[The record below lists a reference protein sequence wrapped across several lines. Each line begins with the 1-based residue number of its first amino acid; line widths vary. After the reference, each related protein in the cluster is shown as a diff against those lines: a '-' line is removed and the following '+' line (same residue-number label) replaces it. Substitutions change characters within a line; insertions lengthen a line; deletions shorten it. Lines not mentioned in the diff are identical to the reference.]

1 MRRITAIILSISSGR
16 SRGAFS
22 SGVPGIGR
30 YFVRSISGRDYPV
43 IIGTILI
50 YAALVAV
57 MNLIVDIMYG
67 IIDPRISYE

>member
-1 MRRITAIILSISSGR
+1 M
-16 SRGAFS
+16 
-22 SGVPGIGR
+22 IGQPSTD
-30 YFVRSISGRDYPV
+30 VSLTDTSLPA
-43 IIGTILI
+43 TILI